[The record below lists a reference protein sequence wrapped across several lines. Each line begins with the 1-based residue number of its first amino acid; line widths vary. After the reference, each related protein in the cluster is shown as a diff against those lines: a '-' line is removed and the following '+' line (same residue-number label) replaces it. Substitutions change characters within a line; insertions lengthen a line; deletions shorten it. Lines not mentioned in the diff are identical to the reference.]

1 MMMTSHTKSLLL
13 VLPAAFMMLG
23 LIAVAAVKSGPAA
36 KGDASSFTAL
46 LPVLK
51 HPRCMNC
58 HSAGDFPRQGDDGH
72 QHAMNVR
79 RGVGG
84 MGVTAEKCS
93 TCHQDHNVAGLHAPP
108 GAPGWRL
115 PPATMPMIWQG
126 KTGGELCELL
136 KDPKQNGHRTV
147 AQIVE
152 HMTEDKLVLWGW
164 APGEGR
170 NPVPMA
176 QQDFA
181 AKVKAWAAAGAP
193 CPAK

>member
-1 MMMTSHTKSLLL
+1 MMTSHTKSFLL
-13 VLPAAFMMLG
+13 VFLAAFTMLG
-23 LIAVAAVKSGPAA
+23 LMAAAAAKPGPAA
-36 KGDASSFTAL
+36 KDDASSFTAL
-46 LPVLK
+46 LSVLK

-72 QHAMNVR
+72 PHTMNVR

-84 MGVTAEKCS
+84 MGVTSQKCS
-93 TCHQDHNVAGLHAPP
+93 TCHQDRNVAGFHAPP

-115 PPATMPMIWQG
+115 PPAAMPMIWQG
-126 KTGGELCELL
+126 KSDGELCAVL

-152 HMTEDKLVLWGW
+152 HMTGDKLVLWGW
-164 APGEGR
+164 APGDGR
-170 NPVPMA
+170 KPVPMA
-176 QQDFA
+176 QEDFA